1 MKLME
6 LNHNIGFSIGDYCW
20 DGHCLYQEYHIVSNY
35 SGEEISKAYQELS
48 SELGWNFLAECRGYE
63 EQCLTKEGEQ
73 HLLKLGIIS
82 ESDILASKEEWYGD
96 TYAIENSDEFVDIF
110 FKLVKI
116 KIPDLV
122 WDYRD
127 LNEESIHLLDGAGYG
142 LLSN

>member
-1 MKLME
+1 ME
-6 LNHNIGFSIGDYCW
+6 LNHNIGFSIGDYGW

-48 SELGWNFLAECRGYE
+48 KDLGWNFLEECNEYRNRNLTEKG
-63 EQCLTKEGEQ
+63 EQCL
-73 HLLKLGIIS
+73 LDLGIIS
-82 ESDILASKEEWYGD
+82 ESDILVSKEEWYGD

-122 WDYRD
+122 WDYRN

-142 LLSN
+142 LFSN

>member
-1 MKLME
+1 MK
-6 LNHNIGFSIGDYCW
+6 LNHNIGFSIGDYSL

-48 SELGWNFLAECRGYE
+48 EELGWNFLDECREYE
-63 EQCLTKEGEQ
+63 EQYLTKEGEQ
-73 HLLKLGIIS
+73 YLLKFGIIS
-82 ESDILASKEEWYGD
+82 KPDILNSQREYEDD
-96 TYAIENSDEFVDIF
+96 TYAIEYSDEFVDIF

-127 LNEESIHLLDGAGYG
+127 LKEESLPLLDGAGYG
-142 LLSN
+142 LFSN

>member
-1 MKLME
+1 MNLVYTIENTFDNGYPCVQTSTVFATDNLEVAK
-6 LNHNIGFSIGDYCW
+6 
-20 DGHCLYQEYHIVSNY
+20 
-35 SGEEISKAYQELS
+35 ELS
-48 SELGWNFLAECRGYE
+48 SELGWNFLAEYRGYE

-142 LLSN
+142 LFSN